1 MTSPA
6 DAAATSR
13 DTSNEYIY
21 PASQLE
27 TEALEDR
34 AEFGANAFEPVD
46 PPRPVPMTD
55 PIDDVTKPEGAK

>member
-13 DTSNEYIY
+13 DTTYEYIY
-21 PASQLE
+21 PASQLDDAD
-27 TEALEDR
+27 TPGPR
-34 AEFGANAFEPVD
+34 SAFTD

-55 PIDDVTKPEGAK
+55 PIDDVTAPSEGA